1 MSSLRC
7 PRCKE
12 GLLKRPIGGRPREEG
27 GVDNAVAI
35 APSSCANSATPGET
49 YSCSLCSFTSPTAKC
64 DKFVESIALI
74 HDRLL
79 RPEGPEK
86 NLRTSMEK
94 DTRVEKM
101 EQLLQKHSA
110 LLPPLHYLML
120 NLKIELVNEY
130 GLLPNKRVTMK
141 SFERRLELLS
151 ERMHALRMVDGEES
165 RQMVSWQPLLRQT
178 MTGCNRVHYQLN
190 RDSCTSSSTT

>member
-12 GLLKRPIGGRPREEG
+12 GLLQRPAGAGGRQDES
-27 GVDNAVAI
+27 GVDNAVAT
-35 APSSCANSATPGET
+35 APSSRTNCTTPHGEK
-49 YSCSLCSFTSPTAKC
+49 YSCSLCSFASSKAKC
-64 DKFVESIALI
+64 DKFVESIAQI

-79 RPEGPEK
+79 RPEAPEK
-86 NLRTSMEK
+86 NLRTSLEK
-94 DTRVEKM
+94 ETRVEKM
-101 EQLLQKHSA
+101 EQLLEKHSA

-130 GLLPNKRVTMK
+130 GLVPYKRITMK

-151 ERMHALRMVDGEES
+151 ERMHALRMVDGDES
-165 RQMVSWQPLLRQT
+165 RQMVSNPLLT
-178 MTGCNRVHYQLN
+178 NL
-190 RDSCTSSSTT
+190 DWF

>member
-1 MSSLRC
+1 MIEITDVKVPLLVPHAGTHMSSLRC

-12 GLLKRPIGGRPREEG
+12 GLLLLKMPVGARPSEG
-27 GVDNAVAI
+27 ELYSAVAE
-35 APSSCANSATPGET
+35 APSPRNKTERPDEK
-49 YSCSLCSFTSPTAKC
+49 YSCSLCSFSSAKAKC
-64 DKFVESIALI
+64 DKFMESISKI

-79 RPEGPEK
+79 RPEVPEK

-94 DTRVEKM
+94 ETRVDKM
-101 EQLLQKHSA
+101 EHLLEKHSA

-130 GLLPNKRVTMK
+130 GLLPNKRVTLK

-151 ERMHALRMVDGEES
+151 ERIHALRMVDGEES
-165 RQMVSWQPLLRQT
+165 RLMVS
-178 MTGCNRVHYQLN
+178 
-190 RDSCTSSSTT
+190 